1 MTNTGC
7 LNLRGKDGSQSSI
20 TVRCVYLPAS
30 FFNACSSDYLCTER
44 LFLQRPF
51 ASQMVSSFF
60 LISQL
65 CCWKLGILP
74 FSLSDSLI

>member
-1 MTNTGC
+1 MKTIGC
-7 LNLRGKDGSQSSI
+7 LNMRGKDGSQSSI
-20 TVRCVYLPAS
+20 TVRCVYLSAS
-30 FFNACSSDYLCTER
+30 FFNACSSDYLRTER

-51 ASQMVSSFF
+51 ASQMVSPVF

-74 FSLSDSLI
+74 F